1 MGFVASDV
9 EGKIKHMRALKDA
22 ESAGYKNVASM
33 IIYEKN
39 NDLIQYKGDKAKV
52 INWVY
57 YV

>member
-9 EGKIKHMRALKDA
+9 EGKIKHMRTLKDA

-33 IIYEKN
+33 IIHEKN

-52 INWVY
+52 SN
-57 YV
+57 